1 MIQFSHA
8 SLLLLEPVLL
18 FSGYL
23 FSFSGYP
30 FSKLDLPLPLVNPPY
45 NRGPQR
51 KSFSCVAL
59 RVFFVGIPLL
69 HMGRGRRTRLRAQGY
84 TKKHEL
90 RRRRHPRT
98 KTVSRHTKTANPA
111 QSTDEEQTRNSRA
124 AWRKN
129 QETQLLT
136 SSSVPARLD
145 HPCQCQA
152 HGAWC
157 PARATDLMRAP
168 LEHPFWHKVQDTHE
182 CSPTNETD
190 EIGSGHVLLQILQDG
205 RERRDEGGGRR
216 EMGRGRRTRL
226 RAQGYTKK
234 HELRRRRR
242 HPRTPRQSADDDTQG
257 FF

>member
-1 MIQFSHA
+1 
-8 SLLLLEPVLL
+8 
-18 FSGYL
+18 
-23 FSFSGYP
+23 
-30 FSKLDLPLPLVNPPY
+30 
-45 NRGPQR
+45 
-51 KSFSCVAL
+51 
-59 RVFFVGIPLL
+59 
-69 HMGRGRRTRLRAQGY
+69 MGRGRRTRLRAQGY

-111 QSTDEEQTRNSRA
+111 QSTDEEQTRNSRVA
-124 AWRKN
+124 CRKN

-226 RAQGYTKK
+226 RAQGCTKK
-234 HELRRRRR
+234 HELRRRR
-242 HPRTPRQSADDDTQG
+242 HPRIPRQSADDDTQG